1 MTKSRA
7 KEKMN
12 EITDQINRCTECE
25 VCMDVCPTYTITGQS
40 IFSTMHRLKTAKKLF
55 DGEKVD
61 EQIVE
66 SLYNCAECMR
76 CEIVCPQEI
85 EITKIVSR
93 SRNKLVERGLGPL
106 EKHNKII
113 GGILSKGNA
122 VNGDPRKRLDWL
134 PGKFLQKKSDTLLYL
149 GCLSSYFLKDV
160 AASSYLVLKKL
171 DLDFMIL
178 EDEGCCGIYL
188 YESGRFD
195 LAKEIFQ
202 KNVKRFDSL
211 GIRRI
216 LTPCNGC
223 MQCFKHFYPE
233 LLGKINFSVHHI
245 VEVIY
250 DLLKRNPEV
259 LKKTRRLVTYQ
270 DPCRLARLEGITE
283 EPREIL
289 KWCGAELK
297 EMEENK
303 KDAPCCGAGGG
314 IRSVYR
320 DLSMEMASN
329 LLSMAKAETVVST
342 CPFCTFNLNYTSRK
356 KELGKSVSY
365 FTNLVL
371 ESLG

>member
-1 MTKSRA
+1 M
-7 KEKMN
+7 KEV
-12 EITDQINRCTECE
+12 TDQISRCTECE
-25 VCMDVCPTYTITGQS
+25 VCMDVCPTYVITGKS
-40 IFSTMHRLKTAKKLF
+40 LFSPMHRLKTAKKLF

-61 EQIVE
+61 EQMVE
-66 SLYNCAECMR
+66 SLYNCAECRR
-76 CEIVCPQEI
+76 CETVCPQGI
-85 EITKIVSR
+85 EITEIVST

-113 GGILSKGNA
+113 GDILSKGNA
-122 VNGDPRKRLDWL
+122 VNGDPQKRLDWL
-134 PGKFLQKKSDTLLYL
+134 PEKFPKGESDTLLYL
-149 GCLSSYFLKDV
+149 GCLSSYFLKDIAV
-160 AASSYLVLKKL
+160 SSYLVLKKL
-171 DLDFMIL
+171 DFDFML
-178 EDEGCCGIYL
+178 LKDEGCCGIYL

-202 KNVKRFDSL
+202 KNVKKFESL
-211 GIRRI
+211 GVRRI
-216 LTPCNGC
+216 VTPCNGC
-223 MQCFKHFYPE
+223 MQCFKYHYPA

-259 LKKTRRLVTYQ
+259 LKKTRRIVTYQ

-297 EMEENK
+297 EMEENR

-329 LLSMAKAETVVST
+329 LLSMTKAETIVST

-356 KELGKSVSY
+356 KELEKSVSY

>member
-1 MTKSRA
+1 MTKMS
-7 KEKMN
+7 
-12 EITDQINRCTECE
+12 DQVDRCTECE
-25 VCMDVCPTYTITGQS
+25 FCMAVCPTYTITGKS
-40 IFSTMHRLKTAKKLF
+40 LFSPMYRLKTAKKLF
-55 DGEKVD
+55 DGEMVD
-61 EQIVE
+61 EQMIE
-66 SLYNCAECMR
+66 SLYNCAECRR
-76 CEIVCPQEI
+76 CETVCPEGI
-85 EITKIVSR
+85 EITEIVSK

-113 GGILSKGNA
+113 GGILNKGNA
-122 VNGDPRKRLDWL
+122 VNGDPQKRLDWL
-134 PGKFLQKKSDTLLYL
+134 PGKFPQDESDTLLYL
-149 GCLSSYFLKDV
+149 GCLSSYFLKDI

-171 DLDFMIL
+171 GFDFML
-178 EDEGCCGIYL
+178 LKDEGCCGIYL

-202 KNVKRFDSL
+202 KNVKKFESL
-211 GIRRI
+211 GVRRI
-216 LTPCNGC
+216 VTPCNGC
-223 MQCFKHFYPE
+223 MQCFKYRYSA
-233 LLGKINFSVHHI
+233 LLGKIDFSVRHI
-245 VEVIY
+245 VEIIY

-259 LKKTRRLVTYQ
+259 LKKTRRIVTYQ

-289 KWCGAELK
+289 KWCGAELR

-329 LLSMAKAETVVST
+329 LLSMTKAETVVST

-356 KELGKSVSY
+356 KDLGKSVSF